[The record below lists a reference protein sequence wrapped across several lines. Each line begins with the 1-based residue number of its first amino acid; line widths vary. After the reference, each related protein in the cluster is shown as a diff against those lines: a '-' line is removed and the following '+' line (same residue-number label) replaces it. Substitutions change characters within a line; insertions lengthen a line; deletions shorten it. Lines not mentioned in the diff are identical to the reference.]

1 MTVGESEEAQA
12 RADSTMG
19 DEENWRVGDAQAAR
33 EIEVLQVLQVGDCSP
48 HGVANVGDARAAAR
62 KREVLKAWRG
72 ANGLIELSRAAA
84 IPERQVQQARAHVL
98 CDRGERD

>member
-33 EIEVLQVLQVGDCSP
+33 EIEVLQVLQLGEFWQAQRTP
-48 HGVANVGDARAAAR
+48 PANWTPSSV
-62 KREVLKAWRG
+62 VT
-72 ANGLIELSRAAA
+72 
-84 IPERQVQQARAHVL
+84 
-98 CDRGERD
+98 